1 MWNRWKELSL
11 EAILRD
17 YGRYLLGGL
26 LGICLLGFFL
36 GRFLAGNE
44 AAEVVEEVPVAE
56 SVDLEA
62 AQAASI
68 PDESNA
74 GSSQTPVEE
83 TLYVDV
89 KGAVKEPKLYQF
101 DAGMRVYDAVML
113 AGGFLPE
120 ADQDQVNF
128 AQRLEDQMLVYIP
141 RQGEEVPDNLK
152 LAVQTGGG
160 QSGSSQGDQAQTP
173 GDQVNLNTADSAE
186 LQTLSGV
193 GEKKAADIIAYREA
207 NGPFQTVDDLS
218 QVSGIGEKTL
228 DKLRPHLTVD

>member
-1 MWNRWKELSL
+1 MWNRWKDVSL
-11 EAILRD
+11 ANMVRD

-26 LGICLLGFFL
+26 VGICLVGFFL

-44 AAEVVEEVPVAE
+44 VAEVVEEVPVAE
-56 SVDLEA
+56 SVELEA

-68 PDESNA
+68 PAESSA
-74 GSSQTPVEE
+74 ASSQTPVEE

-89 KGAVKEPKLYQF
+89 KGAVKEPKLYQVE
-101 DAGMRVYDAVML
+101 AGMRVYDAVML

-120 ADQDQVNF
+120 AAQDQVNF

-141 RQGEEVPDNLK
+141 REGEEVPDHLM
-152 LAVQTGGG
+152 LAGQKPGG
-160 QSGSSQGDQAQTP
+160 QATSGQGDPAS
-173 GDQVNLNTADSAE
+173 GDKVNLNTADSAE

-228 DKLRPHLTVD
+228 DKLRPQLTVD